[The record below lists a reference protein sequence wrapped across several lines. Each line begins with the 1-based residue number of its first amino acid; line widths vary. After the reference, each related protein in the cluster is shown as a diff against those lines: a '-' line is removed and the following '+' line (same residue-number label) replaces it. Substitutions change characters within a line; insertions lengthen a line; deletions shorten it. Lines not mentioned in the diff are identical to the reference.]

1 MAAFAAAAAAWIPLA
16 QLGQDFFK
24 NRSSASCLVDNG
36 TFCFSWAV
44 DNFDRYTTPL
54 LEHFV
59 LVSVSVVAG
68 FIIAMALALISY
80 RRGWLVPP
88 VTWATGLLYT
98 VPSIAFFTLLLPI
111 TGRGT
116 DTAIIALTAYTL
128 QIIYR
133 NIISGL
139 ANVPAEAKDAGRGM
153 GMTDRQLLWRVE
165 MPLAL
170 PEIVAGLRI
179 ATVSTVA
186 IATLAVFAGAGGL
199 GEQLYADI
207 TFKTNILICGGLAMA
222 MAILLDVILLLVQ
235 RWLTPWRTRRVM
247 SSGRAR
253 RRFPLRRAVSTS

>member
-1 MAAFAAAAAAWIPLA
+1 MAAFAATAAAWIPLA

-44 DNFDRYTTPL
+44 DNFDRYATPL

-207 TFKTNILICGGLAMA
+207 TFNTNILICGGLAMA